1 MRGRI
6 GEEGRAPSMR
16 DEGWGGITNGEHHVA
31 PEDCALDFIH
41 YNCILEMRDQN

>member
-6 GEEGRAPSMR
+6 GEEGRAQSMR

-31 PEDCALDFIH
+31 PEDCALDFVH
-41 YNCILEMRDQN
+41 YSGKLEMWNHN